1 MSVSSPQ
8 SQLDH
13 NSAAGSF
20 SILADAVGRFV
31 DAWAS
36 GEVPDIA
43 GYLPAEG
50 GMRRMLLVEL
60 IKVDLEYRWG
70 HGLEK
75 RVHEYV
81 ADFPELAAGKVPV
94 ELLYEEY
101 YARQHAGANVD
112 PDEYINQYPDHGET
126 LKRWLGAGEYQSTVI
141 SKPAEQNALKSVQAG
156 DTVDDFDLIL
166 GLGQGAFAHV
176 YLARQRSMQ
185 RLVALKVSAD
195 SGSEPQTLAQLDHEA
210 IVRVFDQHVLEDRKL
225 RLLYMQYLPGGTL
238 QAVVRK
244 LQRAIVQNAPRE
256 SEAPAEARGR
266 ISARSRN
273 GSAGA
278 SASHGLTGQLLLD
291 VVDETIE
298 AKGEVKPAATEQRKM
313 LAQLSWPETV
323 SWIGARLAEGLDYAH
338 GRGVLHRDIKPANV
352 LLSAEG
358 TPKLA
363 DFNISFACGVCGQTP
378 AAYFGGSLA
387 YMSTEQLE
395 ACHPGLPRQADE
407 LDGRSDIYSL
417 GVMLWE
423 LLTGAKAFADGTLEG
438 GWNEVV
444 EKLLE
449 RRNAGAPSGDDIHPP
464 SLRRVL
470 KKCLAPNRA
479 DRWQSGKEL
488 ARQFELCLDERAR
501 ELLDP
506 PAESWQVR
514 CRHCAVPIVLL
525 AILIPNALAAVFNA
539 IYNYQQHIK
548 GQPAAVQEDFNRM
561 VALVNGIAF
570 PVGSAVVIWL
580 TWRVVRDIRRMH
592 SANPPTP
599 DEAFHDRRSC
609 LRLGERCSLVCL
621 ALWTIAGI
629 AHPLAIQTAHGT
641 MGVGDVTRW
650 FGSLVICG
658 MISVAYPFFG
668 VTFFGVRSLFPA
680 LLRHEPV
687 EQRDE
692 KELRRLHDRLGPYL
706 IATGAVPLLSIGGAV
721 FSIDKDA
728 ALTVTI
734 IAGLCVGGIVG
745 SIVVYF
751 GFFNRLQADLEA
763 LLRLVRR

>member
-8 SQLDH
+8 SHLDH

-31 DAWAS
+31 DAWAG
-36 GEVPDIA
+36 GEVPDI
-43 GYLPAEG
+43 GEYLPADG

-60 IKVDLEYRWG
+60 IKVDLEYRWNN
-70 HGLEK
+70 GLEK

-81 ADFPELAAGKVPV
+81 AEFPELAGGKVPV

-101 YARQHAGANVD
+101 HARQHAGAGVD
-112 PDEYINQYPDHGET
+112 PDEYINEYPDHGET

-141 SKPAEQNALKSVQAG
+141 TKPAEQNALKSVQAG

-195 SGSEPQTLAQLDHEA
+195 SGSEPQTLAQLDHDA
-210 IVRVFDQHVLEDRKL
+210 IVRVFDQHVLDDRKL

-238 QAVVRK
+238 QSVVK
-244 LQRAIVQNAPRE
+244 QVQRVIAQNAPRE
-256 SEAPAEARGR
+256 GEAPAEPRNRMGVR
-266 ISARSRN
+266 PGN

-278 SASHGLTGQLLLD
+278 SPSRRLTGQLLLD
-291 VVDETIE
+291 VVDETID

-323 SWIGARLAEGLDYAH
+323 AWIGARLAEGLDYAH

-352 LLSAEG
+352 LLSGEG
-358 TPKLA
+358 SPKLA
-363 DFNISFACGVCGQTP
+363 DFNISFAGGVTGQTP

-407 LDGRSDIYSL
+407 LDGRSDLYSL

-423 LLTGAKAFADGTLEG
+423 LLTGEKAFQDGALDG

-449 RRNAGAPSGDDIHPP
+449 RRNAGPPSGDDIHPP

-506 PAESWQVR
+506 PADSWQVR

-525 AILIPNALAAVFNA
+525 AILIPNALAATFNA
-539 IYNYQQHIK
+539 IYNYHQHIK
-548 GQPAAVQEDFNRM
+548 GQSPAVQADFNRM

-599 DEAFHDRRSC
+599 DEAFCDRRDC
-609 LRLGERCSLVCL
+609 LRLGGRCSLVCL

-629 AHPLAIQTAHGT
+629 AHPLAIQAAHGT
-641 MGVGDVTRW
+641 MGPAAIVSW
-650 FGSLVICG
+650 FGSLIICG
-658 MISVAYPFFG
+658 LIAVAYPFFG

-687 EQRDE
+687 EERDE
-692 KELRRLHDRLGPYL
+692 RELRRLHDRLGHYL
-706 IATGAVPLLSIGGAV
+706 VTTGAVPLLSIGGAI
-721 FSIDKDA
+721 FAPSENTA
-728 ALTVTI
+728 MHMQI
-734 IAGLCVGGIVG
+734 IGWLCVGGIVG